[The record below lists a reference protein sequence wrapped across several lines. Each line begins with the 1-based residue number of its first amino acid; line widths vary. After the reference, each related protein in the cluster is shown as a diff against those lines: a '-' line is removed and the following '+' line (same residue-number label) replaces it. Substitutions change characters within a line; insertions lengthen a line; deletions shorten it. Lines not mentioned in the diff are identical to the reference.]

1 MKREM
6 ESGRRPDGTALV
18 ARALRRRARSRRAGA
33 AYTAVEVLMSMAV
46 LAVGVVGIIA
56 TEKITLASNVHSK
69 NLAIATHI
77 GESWLGMLEA
87 EAALWDN
94 TGSLTRTVWLSQVS
108 AFTTWFRPT
117 YDTGLGFGAGFDA
130 AGTPVRDLDQD
141 PNARFCVD
149 LRLSPLT
156 TDNSGGG
163 LIRVEVRVIWLRNEN
178 AIGGVTAAHA
188 CSVAAVS
195 VANANESRLFH
206 FVYMSGAVRQVGT

>member
-1 MKREM
+1 MKRQTK
-6 ESGRRPDGTALV
+6 SRPRSTAL
-18 ARALRRRARSRRAGA
+18 RALLRLTHGHRRNA

-69 NLAIATHI
+69 NLAIATRI

-94 TGSLTRTVWLSQVS
+94 TGSLTRTTWLSQVTI
-108 AFTTWFRPT
+108 TTWFRPT
-117 YDTGLGFGAGFDA
+117 YSPTLGFGAGFDA
-130 AGTPVRDLDQD
+130 LGTPVRDLDQN

-163 LIRVEVRVIWLRNEN
+163 LIRAEVRVIWLRNEN
-178 AIGGVTAAHA
+178 AIGGVAAAHA

-195 VANANESRLFH
+195 VTNADSSRLFH
-206 FVYMSGAVRQVGT
+206 FVYMTGAVRQVGT